1 MQVHVNM
8 TTNTTDISSAMSI
21 GFDMIAGPM
30 VRWKKEI
37 DAKNGMAL
45 DYDHFALATYL
56 AFKGGNQVGPVPQ
69 AIVYD
74 SFSVVGFP
82 KGMDLICL
90 FLKNTK
96 ALENMTRLKTL
107 ADDISAQM
115 EMEEVTDELANPE
128 TNSVENENAKEIERI
143 ICNML
148 RRNTM
153 ATPEIRKHFKLT
165 SSETWAIMS
174 TLEHDGL
181 VSRAGKDGR
190 SVLWTLA

>member
-1 MQVHVNM
+1 M
-8 TTNTTDISSAMSI
+8 DGISSAMSI

-37 DAKNGMAL
+37 DAKNSMKL

-56 AFKGGNQVGPVPQ
+56 AFKGGNAVGPVPQ

-74 SFSVVGFP
+74 SFSVVGFQN
-82 KGMDLICL
+82 GMDLVCL
-90 FLKNTK
+90 FLKSTK
-96 ALENMTRLKTL
+96 GLENMARLKSL

-115 EMEEVTDELANPE
+115 EMEEVTDELANPAAQSE
-128 TNSVENENAKEIERI
+128 ESENTKEIERI

-148 RRNTM
+148 RKNTM
-153 ATPEIRKHFKLT
+153 STPEIRKHFKIT

-174 TLEHDGL
+174 NLEHDGL
-181 VSRAGKDGR
+181 VKRAGKDGR
-190 SVLWTLA
+190 SVLWTQT